1 MSDRKGET
9 ADAIRLEGLWSGS
22 FGDEYLARNANAGEG
37 RGPFWTE
44 LMARVA
50 VRTVL
55 EVGCNVGG
63 NLRWLAPV
71 LGSEHVYGVDVHAG
85 ALEEVRRRLPGINA
99 IASPARELPFRD
111 RWFDL
116 VFTAGVLIHQPAA
129 TLPRVMG
136 EVVRTARRYVLAIE
150 YFAAET
156 EEGGF
161 TWKPSRSCSSWTRAG
176 WAVRPVGMTLP
187 GGCSSA
193 RADPDRAGHGDRML
207 DSGPFETDPARR
219 PGRAGRESWEGSN
232 GGPADPGARWRRL
245 PRLAH
250 GDGLL
255 PGRQPGRGRR

>member
-99 IASPARELPFRD
+99 VASPARELPFRD

-156 EEGGF
+156 EEIAYRGERGALF
-161 TWKPSRSCSSWTRAG
+161 RRDYGRLYLEAFPELQLMDQGRLGREAG
-176 WAVRPVGMTLP
+176 WDDVTWWLFQR
-187 GGCSSA
+187 SS
-193 RADPDRAGHGDRML
+193 
-207 DSGPFETDPARR
+207 
-219 PGRAGRESWEGSN
+219 
-232 GGPADPGARWRRL
+232 
-245 PRLAH
+245 
-250 GDGLL
+250 
-255 PGRQPGRGRR
+255 